1 MVAEP
6 KFDTEEPFEFDPPLP
21 SPFVAEV
28 LLLVG
33 VEDGGEIA
41 CEGLE

>member
-1 MVAEP
+1 MYCVVAEL

-21 SPFVAEV
+21 SPFIVEL

-33 VEDGGEIA
+33 AEDGGEIA
-41 CEGLE
+41 